1 MPDTIV
7 VVEDDPQLRFLAGAL
22 LEETGLS
29 VVECVTA
36 AEGLSYISSHPGE
49 VKVLLTDIETP
60 GPIDGVALASEAVH
74 LCPQARILVT
84 SGHGPSR
91 PLPAGVRFMRKPWLP
106 LELLVE
112 VERHIA

>member
-36 AEGLSYISSHPGE
+36 AEGLRYISDHASE
-49 VKVLLTDIETP
+49 VKFLLTDIETP

-74 LCPQARILVT
+74 ICPAACVVVT
-84 SGHGPSR
+84 SGNSLSR
-91 PLPAGVRFMRKPWLP
+91 PLPAGVKFIRKPWLP
-106 LELLVE
+106 LDLLVE